1 MKKTFCIIYSS
12 CQEQEDLKTKMHYV
26 VRSGKTQ
33 EKIMNPSEEHDSWA
47 DDKKLQNVFITS
59 LSRMLKTDGCCCS
72 HRESRGCRSEWLR
85 NLQTA
90 PFLCDATERTNQ
102 QQNRIRRRR
111 EVKITDRKATV
122 LEGSIQLWGYDQ
134 VSSVVGYVCL
144 F

>member
-1 MKKTFCIIYSS
+1 
-12 CQEQEDLKTKMHYV
+12 
-26 VRSGKTQ
+26 
-33 EKIMNPSEEHDSWA
+33 MNPSEEHDSWA

-72 HRESRGCRSEWLR
+72 HRESRGCRTEWLR

-134 VSSVVGYVCL
+134 VSSVLGYVCL
-144 F
+144 FWAIFQSHVELFQSAL